1 MRIQKGFPDFTL
13 FYVVQT
19 QTQNEGYTVFIN
31 TKKDF

>member
-19 QTQNEGYTVFIN
+19 QNEGYTVFIN